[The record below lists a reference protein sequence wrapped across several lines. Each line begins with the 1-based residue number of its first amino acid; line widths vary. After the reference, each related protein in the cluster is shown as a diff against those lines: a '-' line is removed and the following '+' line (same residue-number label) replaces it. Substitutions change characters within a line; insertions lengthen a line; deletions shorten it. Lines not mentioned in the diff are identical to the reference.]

1 MDDIAETKIKKTEMP
16 ATLKEGSLGVIARG
30 SFHNKEHKEQFLG
43 LEKAWSKQNPTN
55 VKPVS
60 LVDNLFGDFAGDLCN
75 NYESK
80 MVEELI

>member
-1 MDDIAETKIKKTEMP
+1 MP
-16 ATLKEGSLGVIARG
+16 ATLKEGSLELIARG
-30 SFHNKEHKEQFLG
+30 SFHNKEHMEQFLG

-55 VKPVS
+55 VKPKPVS

-75 NYESK
+75 NYKSK